1 MDLRK
6 WVINFFIGE
15 PDETTV
21 HDEKVFYAIMA
32 MPIVIAI
39 FTFILT

>member
-6 WVINFFIGE
+6 WVISFFIGE
-15 PDETTV
+15 PDQTTV

-32 MPIVIAI
+32 TPIVIALV
-39 FTFILT
+39 TFIIT